1 MKNELE
7 QARLY
12 VQNPAQQLANAFTP
26 AQLRREVLTKAMTAL
41 SGRRITGT
49 EATAIETALN
59 MGLAPQKELLRRILG
74 GEPLS
79 KSLPLAQGVGWQRA
93 VGARASRPAPPDHP
107 APVRTSRPLGVR
119 HPGAFARLCKELA
132 LQSRRNR

>member
-1 MKNELE
+1 VKNELE

-12 VQNPAQQLANAFTP
+12 VQNPAQQLAKAFTP

-59 MGLAPQKELLRRILG
+59 MGLAPE
-74 GEPLS
+74 
-79 KSLPLAQGVGWQRA
+79 
-93 VGARASRPAPPDHP
+93 
-107 APVRTSRPLGVR
+107 
-119 HPGAFARLCKELA
+119 
-132 LQSRRNR
+132 

>member
-1 MKNELE
+1 VKSEFE

-12 VQNPAQQLANAFTP
+12 VQNPAQQLAKAFTP
-26 AQLRREVLTKAMTAL
+26 AQLRREILSKAMTAM
-41 SGRRITGT
+41 SGGRITGP

-59 MGLAPQKELLRRILG
+59 MGLAPEKELLDRIFGGRPLLKSLG
-74 GEPLS
+74 GG
-79 KSLPLAQGVGWQRA
+79 QWQRA
-93 VGARASRPAPPDHP
+93 VGARASRTAPPDHP

-119 HPGAFARLCKELA
+119 YPGAFARLCKELA